1 MDKLSVNNIIPEQKL
16 HSKNN
21 NEIMFIGDLE
31 KIEGNKIF
39 PFFSTLTRLKINFYD
54 NKSQFISMKK
64 PNYIIELKNIKNAD
78 LVKENNNTQLLL
90 CISLIEND
98 EKIFFKIKT
107 KELLFKWLCVLNY
120 FIHKSQ
126 M

>member
-31 KIEGNKIF
+31 KIDGNKIF

-64 PNYIIELKNIKNAD
+64 PNFIIELKNIKNAD

>member
-1 MDKLSVNNIIPEQKL
+1 
-16 HSKNN
+16 
-21 NEIMFIGDLE
+21 
-31 KIEGNKIF
+31 
-39 PFFSTLTRLKINFYD
+39 
-54 NKSQFISMKK
+54 MKK
-64 PNYIIELKNIKNAD
+64 PNFIIELKNIKNAD